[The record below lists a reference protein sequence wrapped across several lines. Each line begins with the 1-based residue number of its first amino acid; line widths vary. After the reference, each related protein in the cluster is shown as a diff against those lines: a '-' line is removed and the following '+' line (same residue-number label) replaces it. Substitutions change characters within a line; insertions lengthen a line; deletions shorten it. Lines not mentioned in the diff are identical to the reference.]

1 MLTILSGMTYT
12 EQIEENMA
20 TFSPLKPCT
29 DKELEV
35 LERAAQALLSLN
47 TVPCNN
53 CNYCMPCPYGLD
65 IPAILTFKNMLL
77 AEEQRKSAKETLD
90 LYRKM
95 IPEKLRRADH
105 CTGCRRCNPHCPQ
118 QIDIPKE
125 IAEID
130 KMMDDVKGE
139 VFK

>member
-1 MLTILSGMTYT
+1 
-12 EQIEENMA
+12 
-20 TFSPLKPCT
+20 
-29 DKELEV
+29 
-35 LERAAQALLSLN
+35 
-47 TVPCNN
+47 
-53 CNYCMPCPYGLD
+53 MPCPYGLD

-77 AEEQRKSAKETLD
+77 SSEVSPSAKEALA

-95 IPEKLRRADH
+95 IPEELRRSDH

-130 KMMDDVKGE
+130 RKMDEIKGE
-139 VFK
+139 VFR